1 METQNKFSLNVLEM
15 GTHEAGLDY
24 TGEMSQP
31 GALALTR
38 QFERLFGYYQYPRIV
53 LSIESPGGALDGLE
67 YVLRSMKKWSAV
79 GKHVAVRSTFLCA
92 SAGAFLLAMG
102 AWGERRVDKV
112 THLLFHN
119 ARIPGASVLQMTASL
134 TTNISKTL
142 STVDKS
148 MLDYLV
154 EKLMRDAGG
163 IVRLA
168 TTVQMRLCFVDSH
181 WSSVGGKLSTIASAK
196 DGTRK
201 PGWIK
206 SMSNWAYG
214 DPVKFL
220 TAFKSHLARSFSK
233 DQAFDLAESY
243 VLCLIDEIEDVVTAH
258 SPIIHSR
265 ALTTDEKP
273 ETFAEVGRDEGPAVI
288 EDGSFPFALI
298 SN

>member
-15 GTHEAGLDY
+15 GTHEAGLVY

-38 QFERLFGYYQYPRIV
+38 QFERLFGYYQYPKIV
-53 LSIESPGGALDGLE
+53 LSIESPGGALEGLE
-67 YVLRSMKKWSAV
+67 YVLRSMMKWSAV

-102 AWGERRVDKV
+102 ALGDRRVDKG

-142 STVDKS
+142 SKVDKS

-168 TTVQMRLCFVDSH
+168 TTVQMRLSFVDSH
-181 WSSVGGKLSTIASAK
+181 WSSVGSKLSTIASAK
-196 DGTRK
+196 DGTRR

-206 SMSNWAYG
+206 TMSTWAYD

-220 TAFKSHLARSFSK
+220 MAFKSHLARSFGR

-243 VLCLIDEIEDVVTAH
+243 VLCLIDEIEDVVAAN
-258 SPIIHSR
+258 SPMSGPR
-265 ALTTDEKP
+265 ALTIDEQL
-273 ETFAEVGRDEGPAVI
+273 ETFSGVDADEAIGSI
-288 EDGSFPFALI
+288 ESGSVPSALI
-298 SN
+298 